1 MMMMMM
7 MFPKYNQNKT
17 QLKILQ
23 KQFFNITLAELRL
36 KSGQKKGTKNHFV
49 KDGITF
55 LHRVIRLTPT
65 IYFTKFLVYGSIFM
79 WKSKRHFNEIYHF
92 L

>member
-7 MFPKYNQNKT
+7 MFPKNNQNKT

-23 KQFFNITLAELRL
+23 KQFFNIMLAELRL
-36 KSGQKKGTKNHFV
+36 KSGQKKGTKNLFV
-49 KDGITF
+49 KDGITLIF
-55 LHRVIRLTPT
+55 LHRVIRITPT

-79 WKSKRHFNEIYHF
+79 WK
-92 L
+92 

>member
-1 MMMMMM
+1 MMMMMMM

-36 KSGQKKGTKNHFV
+36 KSGQKKRDKKSLCQRWDNISTQSHSLCGIK
-49 KDGITF
+49 KDISMKFTIF
-55 LHRVIRLTPT
+55 YSVHTEFT
-65 IYFTKFLVYGSIFM
+65 IYRMYNPI
-79 WKSKRHFNEIYHF
+79 
-92 L
+92 